1 LANAGNKIAG
11 KEKTPMNCEDFKALI
26 VSDDADKLELEK
38 HLESCD
44 DCAKWLNRELSSP
57 PEGLSKAEW
66 QSATSRCMPKLDN
79 QAESKEPEVLPPPV
93 SRGFFTGLKYG
104 LVFGLSIITGLA
116 IVQLHQESQT
126 DKPLKRMEIQSFV
139 DESSLEMPV
148 FYEKEFSDVT
158 FFDYG
163 DSKLLS
169 FVEDEEIPSFIEEDT
184 QEEDLWTETDSS

>member
-1 LANAGNKIAG
+1 
-11 KEKTPMNCEDFKALI
+11 MNCEDFKALI

-148 FYEKEFSDVT
+148 FYEKDFSDVT